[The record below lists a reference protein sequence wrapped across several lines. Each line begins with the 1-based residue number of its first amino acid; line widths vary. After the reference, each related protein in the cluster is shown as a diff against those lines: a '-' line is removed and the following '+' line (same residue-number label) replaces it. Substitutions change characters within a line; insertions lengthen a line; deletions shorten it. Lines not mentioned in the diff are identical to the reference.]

1 MKSANPAQK
10 RLKLFLHFAVRSF
23 GTIALTLQNK
33 FNNAFFFNKYTI
45 MAFKFNDDN
54 TAEEIKSGKALVID
68 FWAEWCGPCK
78 HIAPI
83 VDELAEEYEGK
94 VLIGKYDVEEGD
106 EILGEYGVRNIPTL
120 LFFKGGELVGRNVGS
135 IEKSA
140 LKEKIDT
147 LLLSE

>member
-1 MKSANPAQK
+1 
-10 RLKLFLHFAVRSF
+10 
-23 GTIALTLQNK
+23 
-33 FNNAFFFNKYTI
+33 

-54 TAEEIKSGKALVID
+54 AAQEIKSGKAVVID

-83 VDELAEEYEGK
+83 VDELAEEYDGK

-106 EILGEYGVRNIPTL
+106 EILAEYNVRNIPTL
-120 LFFKGGELVGRNVGS
+120 LFFKGGELVDKNVGS

-140 LKEKIDT
+140 LKKKIDD
-147 LLLSE
+147 LLAK